1 MDDRTWVATALVED
15 LAVALRRHH
24 HEMARCLG
32 LREVELA
39 CLQIVDR
46 PRGMPMTALAERLE
60 LSLGAATAVVDGLE
74 EAGRVARWRDPD
86 NRRKVV
92 VGHLVAPRDHLSW
105 QALLDDVQARQAP
118 FSDGELLVVARWV
131 AAMGNELHRRAG
143 DLTVA
148 RAGREALERRRRTG
162 SR

>member
-1 MDDRTWVATALVED
+1 VDDRTWVATALVDD

-24 HEMARCLG
+24 HEMARRLG

-46 PRGMPMTALAERLE
+46 PRGMPMTALAERLG
-60 LSLGAATAVVDGLE
+60 LSPGAATAVVDGLE
-74 EAGRVARWRDPD
+74 GAGRVARWRDPG

-118 FSDGELLVVARWV
+118 FSDEELLVVARWV
-131 AAMGNELHRRAG
+131 AAMSGELHRRAG

-148 RAGREALERRRRTG
+148 RAGREALERRRRAG
-162 SR
+162 RP

>member
-1 MDDRTWVATALVED
+1 
-15 LAVALRRHH
+15 
-24 HEMARCLG
+24 
-32 LREVELA
+32 
-39 CLQIVDR
+39 
-46 PRGMPMTALAERLE
+46 MTALAERLG
-60 LSLGAATAVVDGLE
+60 LTPGAATAVVDGLE

-105 QALLDDVQARQAP
+105 QALLDDVQARQAL
-118 FSDGELLVVARWV
+118 FSDEELLVVARWV
-131 AAMGNELHRRAG
+131 AVMANELHRRAG

-162 SR
+162 PR